1 MPVEHKIET
10 SYKTKEGTGKK
21 TVTIIQG
28 DVGVHAEVSI
38 PAGQT
43 VQINLNLDV
52 SEIKGLNIGCSKG
65 DCTVKTNSYAP
76 ISHCAPPIPLP
87 SSGRATPCASLVG
100 PVVPASIATL
110 VLATCKS
117 VADTYCG
124 FAEIVPAPSV
134 TL

>member
-21 TVTIIQG
+21 TVTIVQG

-43 VQINLNLDV
+43 VQINLTLDV

-65 DCTVKTNSYAP
+65 DCTVKTNS
-76 ISHCAPPIPLP
+76 
-87 SSGRATPCASLVG
+87 SSSP
-100 PVVPASIATL
+100 
-110 VLATCKS
+110 
-117 VADTYCG
+117 ADTL
-124 FAEIVPAPSV
+124 EIDNKQDIIWIPSDPRACPLTTDVTALYVTNNGDESSDFYLQAAVDSTPGVP
-134 TL
+134 